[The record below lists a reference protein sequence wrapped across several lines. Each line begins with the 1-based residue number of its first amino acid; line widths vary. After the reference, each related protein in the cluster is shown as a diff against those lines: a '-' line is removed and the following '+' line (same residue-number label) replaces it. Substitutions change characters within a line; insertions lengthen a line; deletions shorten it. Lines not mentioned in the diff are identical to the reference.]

1 MTEKKSKVIKAAR
14 ELFSRYGYKK
24 VSMDAIAK
32 KSSVT
37 KKTIYTY
44 FKDKDE
50 LLKYLVYEELDKM
63 KKIISEIE
71 KKQMPFSEK
80 IHEMICALLDYK
92 QSNKLLS
99 TLACEAEDIPSPS
112 VKQCADIIN
121 KSIRNAIKDKIERAV
136 QNGELKPCNIELM
149 SFIIYKIY
157 VATMF
162 EWDDSEKTIDK
173 EELADA
179 LTTILNNWIV

>member
-1 MTEKKSKVIKAAR
+1 MTEKKIKVINAAR

-32 KSSVT
+32 KSLVT

-50 LLKYLVYEELDKM
+50 LLKYFVYEELDKM
-63 KKIISEIE
+63 KKAVEKIE
-71 KKQMPFSEK
+71 KKQIPFSER
-80 IHEMICALLDYK
+80 IHEMIYTLLDYK
-92 QSNKLLS
+92 QNNRFLV

-112 VKQCADIIN
+112 VKKCTDIIN
-121 KSIRNAIKDKIERAV
+121 KSIRNAIKDKIEKAAES
-136 QNGELKPCNIELM
+136 GELKTCNIELM

-157 VATMF
+157 VAAMF
-162 EWDDSEKTIDK
+162 EWDDLEKPIDK
-173 EELADA
+173 DELADA
-179 LTTILNNWIV
+179 LTTILNNWIA